1 VGDDLATVVC
11 YDLGD
16 LGEAGQAGAKDW
28 DHTIRQIIK
37 TARSFTM
44 ARKQAS
50 NAAAAATS
58 AGRSQSGEIA
68 LLISASQFVRAA
80 GGWRAAEDQLRAVQ
94 NFVNSCGGFDKATE
108 MLASLE
114 AIRTNL
120 DGLAEPEGRGA
131 ASDD

>member
-1 VGDDLATVVC
+1 MIFVHSQAT
-11 YDLGD
+11 
-16 LGEAGQAGAKDW
+16 
-28 DHTIRQIIK
+28 
-37 TARSFTM
+37 RSFNM
-44 ARKQAS
+44 ARKQTSAAT
-50 NAAAAATS
+50 AAAAS
-58 AGRSQSGEIA
+58 PSRSQSGEIA
-68 LLISASQFVRAA
+68 LLIAASQFVRAA
-80 GGWRAAEDQLRAVQ
+80 GGWRSAGEQLRAVQ